1 MFITL
6 EGIEGS
12 GKTTQIAHITRF
24 LRSKAM
30 EAAVTREPGGTELGR
45 KIRGIL
51 LDPQSR
57 DMTPAAELLLYTADR
72 AQHIRQVIR
81 PALKAGKVVLCDRY
95 FDATLV
101 YQGYARGL
109 DITGI
114 RKLHELMCD
123 GLTPTL
129 TLLFDLS
136 PEIGLARA
144 WRQIN
149 RGDRSGS
156 ETRFEKETVDFHRK
170 VRQGYLE
177 LARLEPHR
185 FQIIDA
191 SQDEDSVRRRIYS
204 VLTQRLLTQGARNTE
219 TTEDSEEVQ

>member
-12 GKTTQIAHITRF
+12 GKTTQMEHITRF
-24 LRSKAM
+24 LRSN
-30 EAAVTREPGGTELGR
+30 ELDVTVTREPGGTALGR

-51 LDPQSR
+51 LDPESR
-57 DMTPAAELLLYTADR
+57 DMTPATELLLYNADR
-72 AQHIRQVIR
+72 AQHIRQVIL
-81 PALKAGKVVLCDRY
+81 PALEAGGVVLCDRY

-109 DITGI
+109 DISEI
-114 RKLHELMCD
+114 RKLHQLMCR
-123 GLTPTL
+123 GLSPDL
-129 TLLFDLS
+129 TLLFDLT
-136 PEIGLARA
+136 PETGLARA
-144 WRQIN
+144 WKQIHS
-149 RGDRSGS
+149 GDRCGN

-177 LARLEPHR
+177 LAGMEPDR

-191 SQDEDSVRRRIYS
+191 SLDEEAVRKQIFP
-204 VLTQRLLTQGARNTE
+204 VLTERLLTLRNRNTNQ
-219 TTEDSEEVQ
+219 SEGVQ

>member
-12 GKTTQIAHITRF
+12 GKTTQVDHITRF
-24 LRSKAM
+24 LGLSALDI
-30 EAAVTREPGGTELGR
+30 AVTREPGGTTLGR

-57 DMTPAAELLLYTADR
+57 DMTPDTELLLYTADR
-72 AQHIRQVIR
+72 AQHIRQVIL
-81 PALKAGKVVLCDRY
+81 PAIKAGKIVLCDRY

-109 DITGI
+109 DITKI
-114 RKLHELMCD
+114 RELHQLMCE
-123 GLTPTL
+123 GLSPDL
-129 TLLFDLS
+129 TLLFDLP

-144 WRQIN
+144 WKQIHSGE
-149 RGDRSGS
+149 RCGS
-156 ETRFEKETVDFHRK
+156 ETRFEKEAVDFHRK

-177 LARLEPHR
+177 LARMEPDR
-185 FQIIDA
+185 FHLIDA
-191 SQDEDSVRRRIYS
+191 SRDEASVRREIFS
-204 VLTQRLLTQGARNTE
+204 VLTERVLKQLTKNATQ
-219 TTEDSEEVQ
+219 SERVQ

>member
-12 GKTTQIAHITRF
+12 GKTTQVEHITRF
-24 LRSKAM
+24 LQSNSIN
-30 EAAVTREPGGTELGR
+30 VTITREPGGTALGG

-51 LDPQSR
+51 LDPQNR
-57 DMTPAAELLLYTADR
+57 DMTPEAELLLYTADR
-72 AQHIRQVIR
+72 AQHIQQVIL
-81 PALKAGKVVLCDRY
+81 PALDAGRVVLCDRY

-114 RKLHELMCD
+114 GKLHRLMCND
-123 GLTPTL
+123 LLPSL

-136 PEIGLARA
+136 PEEGLARA
-144 WRQIN
+144 WKQIHS
-149 RGDRSGS
+149 GDRDGN
-156 ETRFEKETVDFHRK
+156 ETRFEKEAVDFHRK

-177 LARLEPHR
+177 LARLTPER
-185 FQIIDA
+185 FEKIDA
-191 SQDEDSVRRRIYS
+191 SQNEEDVRGQIFS
-204 VLTQRLLTQGARNTE
+204 VLTRRLLKRRTSKME
-219 TTEDSEEVQ
+219 

>member
-12 GKTTQIAHITRF
+12 GKTTQVDHISRF
-24 LRSKAM
+24 LRSNTM
-30 EAAVTREPGGTELGR
+30 DIAVTREPGGTTLGQ

-57 DMTPAAELLLYTADR
+57 DMTPATELLLYTADR
-72 AQHIRQVIR
+72 AQHIRQVIL
-81 PALKAGKVVLCDRY
+81 PALETGKIVLCDRY

-109 DITGI
+109 DISEI
-114 RKLHELMCD
+114 RKLHQLMCK
-123 GLTPTL
+123 GLSPDL
-129 TLLFDLS
+129 TLLFDLP

-144 WRQIN
+144 WKQIHS
-149 RGDRSGS
+149 GDRCGD
-156 ETRFEKETVDFHRK
+156 ETRFEKEAVDFHRK

-177 LARLEPHR
+177 LAGLEPDR

-191 SQDEDSVRRRIYS
+191 SRDEASVRRQIFS
-204 VLTQRLLTQGARNTE
+204 VLTERVLKPSTKNAKQ
-219 TTEDSEEVQ
+219 SEGVQ